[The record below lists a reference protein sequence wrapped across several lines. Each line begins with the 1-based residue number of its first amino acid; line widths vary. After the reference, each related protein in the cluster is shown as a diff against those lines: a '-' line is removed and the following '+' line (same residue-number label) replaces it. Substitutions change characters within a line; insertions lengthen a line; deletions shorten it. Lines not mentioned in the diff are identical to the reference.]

1 MKSMGHIL
9 CNCWIFPFVKPIH
22 ACIHI
27 HTFAQA
33 QRVIEM
39 HFFSLFCLFL
49 VVVHFVLHQLCKTD
63 ETKIEWNGF
72 LCLFHSIVSVSRR
85 TNRHQ
90 SNMVWVRRF
99 VDKHSNEKA
108 GIQNNYNNA
117 VLHFNIWNKN
127 LFFRFQ
133 CDDNDNKSFETNS
146 FCMESDGKAFVSQ

>member
-1 MKSMGHIL
+1 MFYCSLFELENEVNGPYFVQLLDFSFCQTNTCMHTHSHIRSGSASDR
-9 CNCWIFPFVKPIH
+9 N
-22 ACIHI
+22 A
-27 HTFAQA
+27 
-33 QRVIEM
+33 
-39 HFFSLFCLFL
+39 FFSLFCLFL

-72 LCLFHSIVSVSRR
+72 LCPFHSIVSVSRR

-117 VLHFNIWNKN
+117 VLHFNI
-127 LFFRFQ
+127 
-133 CDDNDNKSFETNS
+133 
-146 FCMESDGKAFVSQ
+146 